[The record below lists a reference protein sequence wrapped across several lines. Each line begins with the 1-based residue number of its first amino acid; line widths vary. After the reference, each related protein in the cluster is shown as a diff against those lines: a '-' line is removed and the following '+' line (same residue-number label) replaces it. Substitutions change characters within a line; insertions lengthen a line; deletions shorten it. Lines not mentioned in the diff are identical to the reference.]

1 MADFDPN
8 SADGNDTAI
17 KGGSDSTIIGNVV
30 DALKVSVSNTVP
42 IATTETE
49 AATFTVY
56 GLGIAIGNNKSM
68 MSIANASGSSVK
80 IRIREIRIINV
91 QNTAVTGVI
100 ADYRL
105 LRCTSHSSGTAIT
118 PLAHDT
124 SDTALSSSV
133 TAKTGATITGE
144 AADPLRRY
152 QLSTDEWGTG
162 ASDVESNSHDIQMNN
177 SLFQT
182 APKTETI
189 TLNANE
195 GITLKQVTNSTAGT
209 FDILMVF
216 TQG

>member
-1 MADFDPN
+1 VA
-8 SADGNDTAI
+8 
-17 KGGSDSTIIGNVV
+17 
-30 DALKVSVSNTVP
+30 DALKVSVANTVP
-42 IATTETE
+42 ISTTETE
-49 AATFTVY
+49 AVTFTVY

-68 MSIANASGSSVK
+68 VSIVNASGSTVK
-80 IRIREIRIINV
+80 IRIREVRIINV

-124 SDTALSSSV
+124 SNTALSGSV

-144 AADPLRRY
+144 ATAPLRRW
-152 QLSTDEWGTG
+152 QFSTDEWGVG
-162 ASDVESNSHDIQMNN
+162 ASDVESSSHDVQMNR
-177 SLFQT
+177 SLFET

-195 GITLKQVTNSTAGT
+195 GITIKQVTNSTVGT
-209 FDILMVF
+209 FDILVVF